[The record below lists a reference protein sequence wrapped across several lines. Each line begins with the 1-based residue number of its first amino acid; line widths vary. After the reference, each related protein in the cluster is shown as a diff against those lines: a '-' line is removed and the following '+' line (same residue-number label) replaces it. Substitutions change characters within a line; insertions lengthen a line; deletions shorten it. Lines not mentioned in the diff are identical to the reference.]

1 MQYRSYQAALI
12 AVESIE
18 FTGHPRSRF
27 KTRSEFA
34 RKARSWSEARMRQE
48 VQRLDRAQAMRNRY
62 QELRQ
67 RSFSAVE
74 SRRGSTSEARF
85 RRLIEFKDAVLPPK
99 PKETKKEAW
108 ERWGKDHR
116 YPEWVKSQVASIN
129 NQEGYEDDA
138 AYGFAVMYYHYVW
151 DLDIE
156 LVKQY
161 LDVSDRFGDIYE
173 NLIKKY
179 MI

>member
-1 MQYRSYQAALI
+1 
-12 AVESIE
+12 
-18 FTGHPRSRF
+18 
-27 KTRSEFA
+27 
-34 RKARSWSEARMRQE
+34 MRQE

-67 RSFSAVE
+67 RNFSAAE
-74 SRRGSTSEARF
+74 ARRGSTSEARL
-85 RRLIEFKDAVLPPK
+85 RRFMGFKEDGLSPT
-99 PKETKKEAW
+99 PKETKGEAW
-108 ERWGKDHR
+108 QRWGKNKD
-116 YPEWVKSQVASIN
+116 YPDWVKSQVAGIN
-129 NQEGYEDDA
+129 NPEGYEDDA